1 MRDKTFFFLASEAYR
16 QNWGYPVSGDVP
28 SQALRATVPSTS
40 PVYAIVNGFPGAG
53 PKTILTPWTPAND
66 PGDPDYRTMTC

>member
-28 SQALRATVPSTS
+28 SQSLIATVPSTS
-40 PVYAIVNGFPGAG
+40 PVYAIINGFPGAG
-53 PKTILTPWTPAND
+53 PKSNSDALDASHRSGRPALH
-66 PGDPDYRTMTC
+66 GL